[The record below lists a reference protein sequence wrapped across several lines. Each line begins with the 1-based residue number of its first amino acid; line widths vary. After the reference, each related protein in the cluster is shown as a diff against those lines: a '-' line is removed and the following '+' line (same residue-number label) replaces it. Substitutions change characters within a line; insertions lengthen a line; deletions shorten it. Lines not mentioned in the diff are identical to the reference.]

1 MNRIIAAVIVLSF
14 ALPMA
19 VNAASIEKAE
29 SFRQNGLISEA
40 KKELIDIIFTKD
52 DKSKPEAYYVL
63 GNIAYGEK
71 NISSALDSW
80 KKLVEKYPKSS
91 QALLVK
97 DRIKQLAEISGE
109 ITKVTIENAIAQS
122 YLRHADFW
130 SEHKKDVFMIDSSWI
145 PNVEAAIKWYDKI
158 IQEYPKSVASKVAYE
173 GKLKTIIGW
182 QEGGRDGEK
191 HGLKSNYSKYM
202 PQLLS
207 TFAAFELEHPDAST
221 LQPFRYQIAQAYWGH
236 RDWDKT
242 REWLK
247 LLIEKSGENDSFYK
261 DVATRR
267 LEKIEY

>member
-1 MNRIIAAVIVLSF
+1 MKKLVVAAIVFSLV
-14 ALPMA
+14 LPIV

-29 SFRQNGLISEA
+29 SFRQNGLIAEA

-52 DKSKPEAYYVL
+52 DKSKPEAYYIL

-80 KKLVEKYPKSS
+80 KKLVEKYPKST

-97 DRIKQLAEISGE
+97 DRIKQLAEITGE
-109 ITKVTIENAIAQS
+109 ITKVTIENAVAQS
-122 YLRHADFW
+122 YIRHADFW

-145 PNVEAAIKWYDKI
+145 PNVEAANKWYDKV
-158 IQEYPKSVASKVAYE
+158 IQEYPNTIASKVAYE

-191 HGLKSNYSKYM
+191 HGLKRDFLKYM

-207 TFAAFELEHPDAST
+207 TFSAFETEHPDAST
-221 LQPFRYQIAQAYWGH
+221 LQSFRYQIAQAYWSH

-242 REWLK
+242 KEWLK
-247 LLIEKSGENDSFYK
+247 LLIEKSGTNDSFYK
-261 DVATRR
+261 DVAIRR